1 MMGMPAQTVVIF
13 STAPPADSTAMARA
27 LLDRRLVA
35 CVNMIPV
42 RSFYRWKGE
51 FCDDQEH
58 LLIAKTTEQKA
69 GEVIA
74 AIKVMHPYEVP
85 EIIAVPV
92 IAGHA
97 PYLEWV
103 DQETRTLP

>member
-1 MMGMPAQTVVIF
+1 MMSTHGQVVVIL
-13 STAPPADSTAMARA
+13 STAPPHESAAMARA

-35 CVNMIPV
+35 CVNVMPV

-58 LLIAKTTEQKA
+58 LLIAKTTQDKLET
-69 GEVIA
+69 VIPT
-74 AIKVMHPYEVP
+74 IRTMHPYEVP
-85 EIIAVPV
+85 EIIVLPV

-103 DQETRTLP
+103 HQETGGGA